1 MEAIINF
8 HNYAM
13 IFISFIVA
21 GVMYLLGSICV
32 EFAKT
37 NRVISHKYLI
47 HGTLIETI

>member
-21 GVMYLLGSICV
+21 GVMYLLASICV

-37 NRVISHKYLI
+37 NRAISHKYLI

>member
-8 HNYAM
+8 HHYAM
-13 IFISFIVA
+13 IFITFIVI
-21 GVMYLLGSICV
+21 GVIYLLISICV